1 MLTMHRLLIVS
12 LVVLLALTFAACG
25 AQVPPEAGPPGSA
38 PSSPAASA
46 VSEPSPSATPQP
58 ILEPAVSAVDAQPAP
73 IETRPPAEQRETQET
88 PDPSV
93 LAVPAE
99 AQVPSEN
106 SGPAVATESKV
117 LELEVVREVV
127 VERETATAAPA
138 PAAPP
143 HATAMPQVQAES
155 LPAGAAIQP
164 PQAASSVSG
173 HNPPQPQPQP
183 QPGATTFQ
191 DYQRSPT
198 VITAQDR
205 VSTFSL
211 DTDRASYRLALNWAR
226 EGFTVAPDSVRAE
239 EWINAFDY
247 GYPKPSRADQF
258 AIATEVF
265 RHPLDGGK
273 HLARLSFQAPELR
286 DDGRPLNVTLVLDA
300 SGSMGEGNRVAI
312 ARAAAESLRQSLRP
326 QDRIA
331 IVHFTDTV
339 IDHLTVAHRRPG
351 AGAVTESIRRLE
363 PHGATNVQAGLN
375 RGVRLADRIRQERP
389 DAYHYVILMSDGVAN
404 VDATNPFAILESAG
418 DHRSDNPLRL
428 ITIGVGIH
436 NYNDYLLEQ
445 LAQHG
450 NGWYRYLDHP
460 DQARAT
466 FRRDNWLARS
476 IPFADQTRAQVTW
489 DPAVVRSWRIIGYEN
504 RITADELFTQDRKEF
519 AEIPSGAATTVFYE
533 LELTGQVGERGAAPV
548 RLGDVALRWVA
559 PASGESRQ
567 QQAGVSGHWNRDFDS
582 LNNPLLQ
589 LGALVALSADRYS
602 GLPYAGDSYS
612 HNVGWE
618 LATLAD
624 RLEPLS
630 GDLGQLAAYHDFS
643 FLLEHLTRELPAEE
657 FQPGDSGYSR

>member
-12 LVVLLALTFAACG
+12 LAVLLALTFAACG
-25 AQVPPEAGPPGSA
+25 AQVPPKDSPPGSA
-38 PSSPAASA
+38 PSSPSINT
-46 VSEPSPSATPQP
+46 VSELSPSATPQP
-58 ILEPAVSAVDAQPAP
+58 ALAPAVSAVDTQPVL
-73 IETRPPAEQRETQET
+73 IEARPPAEQPGAPDT
-88 PDPSV
+88 PAPSG
-93 LAVPAE
+93 PAE
-99 AQVPSEN
+99 TAGAPVPSGN
-106 SGPAVATESKV
+106 SGPAVATESEV

-127 VERETATAAPA
+127 VERETAPAAPA
-138 PAAPP
+138 PTAPP

-155 LPAGAAIQP
+155 PPAGAAIQP

-173 HNPPQPQPQP
+173 HNPPQPQP

-247 GYPKPSRADQF
+247 GYPKPSRDDQF

-265 RHPLDGGK
+265 RHPLDDGK

-331 IVHFTDTV
+331 VVHFTDTV

-375 RGVRLADRIRQERP
+375 LGVRLADRIRQERP

-450 NGWYRYLDHP
+450 NGWYRYLDNP

-489 DPAVVRSWRIIGYEN
+489 NPAVVRSWRIIGYEN

-533 LELTGQVGERGAAPV
+533 LELTGQVGERNAGPV
-548 RLGDVALRWVA
+548 QLGNVALRWVA
-559 PASGESRQ
+559 PVSGESRQ
-567 QQAGVSGHWNRDFDS
+567 QRAGVSGHWNRDFDS

-602 GLPYAGDSYS
+602 GLPYAGAPYS
-612 HNVGWE
+612 RNVSWE
-618 LATLAD
+618 LETLAD

-630 GDLGQLAAYHDFS
+630 GDLGQLAAYHDFT
-643 FLLEHLTRELPAEE
+643 FLLEHLTRDFPAAG